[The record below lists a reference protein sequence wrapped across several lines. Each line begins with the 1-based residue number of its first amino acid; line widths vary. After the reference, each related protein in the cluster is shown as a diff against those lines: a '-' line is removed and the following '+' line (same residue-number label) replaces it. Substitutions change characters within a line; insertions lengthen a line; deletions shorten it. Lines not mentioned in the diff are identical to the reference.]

1 LAHYC
6 SSTLQLVDIILH
18 HGRGNMEAAYESIH
32 RRSSSVGKNR
42 RKKVTFGH
50 IEVYEHAIEMGDNSF
65 VSDGAPITIG
75 WELQNKRAFDIS
87 YFETYFPSEE
97 RRKDQSL
104 KLSVAQRAKMYV
116 RKQNQS

>member
-1 LAHYC
+1 M
-6 SSTLQLVDIILH
+6 
-18 HGRGNMEAAYESIH
+18 RAAYESIH
-32 RRSSSVGKNR
+32 QQGSLAAGVGKGR

-50 IEVYEHAIEMGDNSF
+50 IEIYEHAIEMGDNPS

-75 WELQNKRAFDIS
+75 WSLQSKRAFDIS

-97 RRKDQSL
+97 RRRNQSL

-116 RKQNQS
+116 LQLLNCFWGEAYISQRSCNDALL

>member
-1 LAHYC
+1 MELIFSLPIVVVLSHDNI
-6 SSTLQLVDIILH
+6 TEEKFWIT
-18 HGRGNMEAAYESIH
+18 NMEAAYESIH
-32 RRSSSVGKNR
+32 RRYSSVGKNR

-50 IEVYEHAIEMGDNSF
+50 IDVYEHVIEMGDNSF

-104 KLSVAQRAKMYV
+104 KLSVAQRAKM
-116 RKQNQS
+116 